1 MIKPNLRA
9 GGKLLTTRRPGKSQV
24 KLFKEFRSIPGS
36 EGTNAQAI
44 DGNTNI
50 YVKYV
55 PPAQ

>member
-1 MIKPNLRA
+1 ME
-9 GGKLLTTRRPGKSQV
+9 GKLLTTRLPGKPQV